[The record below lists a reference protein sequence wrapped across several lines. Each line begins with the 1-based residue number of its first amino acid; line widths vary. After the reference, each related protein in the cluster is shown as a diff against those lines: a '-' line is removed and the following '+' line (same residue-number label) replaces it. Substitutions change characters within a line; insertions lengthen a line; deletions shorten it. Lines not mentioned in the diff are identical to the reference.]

1 MCMTFHT
8 NAHDLASEFLSEQ
21 GRITYVTPTSYLE
34 LINTFKKLLG
44 AQRNDVMERKL
55 RYDNGLEKI
64 LSTEAQVDGM
74 QTELVALQPKLKQ
87 ATIET
92 DALLDKIAVDTKDAN
107 EVEAAGNSPLFNAAY
122 DNWVEGID
130 LLVSLGAKVNASNNA
145 GDTPYRW
152 AENMHNEEAMEAPAR
167 SRASITV
174 HTTSK

>member
-1 MCMTFHT
+1 MDIEEDVKAGVVDVCVDMQERVSGMAVKYVAEMQRHY
-8 NAHDLASEFLSEQ
+8 
-21 GRITYVTPTSYLE
+21 YVTPTSYLE

-107 EVEAAGNSPLFNAAY
+107 EVEAVVSKERALCNQQAAEASKIAA
-122 DNWVEGID
+122 DCQAD
-130 LLVSLGAKVNASNNA
+130 LDKAMPALQGAIKAPVSYTHLTLPTMFEV
-145 GDTPYRW
+145 
-152 AENMHNEEAMEAPAR
+152 
-167 SRASITV
+167 
-174 HTTSK
+174 